1 MTTQDYSDTHRLFLQ
16 AVISRRFMSEKDAI
30 DLHARVCQATKGMSS
45 PFDQDDFTD
54 FINTVND
61 SLSSLEFEIRRAQDE
76 ANGDKIL
83 ALTNTNEQKIA
94 QVATGYTPLE
104 LEYFKHL
111 LDAIVTADDEL
122 YCISSTAAV
131 NEASKLKNKENKSL
145 QLTKA
150 GAEDLISRF
159 VQDKWLIRSKKG
171 ALSLSTR
178 TLLELQS
185 FLKEAYE
192 DQIQECTLCM
202 EIITK
207 GQRCNVAACAAR
219 LHQHC
224 AMKYFGNMNN
234 PVCPSCRSPWDGKTL
249 IGLAPNAEAPHTIR
263 RR

>member
-1 MTTQDYSDTHRLFLQ
+1 MTTPNYSDTHRLFLQ
-16 AVISRRFMSEKDAI
+16 AVISRRFMTEDTAI
-30 DLHARVCQATKGMSS
+30 QLYAHVM

-54 FINTVND
+54 FVNTVND
-61 SLSSLEFEIRRAQDE
+61 SLSSVELEIRRAQDE
-76 ANGDKIL
+76 ATGEKIL
-83 ALTNTNEQKIA
+83 ALTNVNEQKIA

-111 LDAIVTADDEL
+111 LEAIVMADDEL

-131 NEASKLKNKENKSL
+131 NEAAKLKNKDNKSL

-150 GAEDLISRF
+150 GAEDLLTRF
-159 VQDKWLIRSKKG
+159 VQDKWFIKSETG

-185 FLKEAYE
+185 FLKEGYE
-192 DQIQECTLCM
+192 EQMQECTLCM
-202 EIITK
+202 DIITK

-224 AMKYFGNMNN
+224 ATRYFENMNN
-234 PVCPSCRSPWDGKTL
+234 PTCPSCRSPWDGKTL
-249 IGLAPNAEAPHTIR
+249 IGLAPKAEAPHTIR